1 MRGYYVIFF
10 KKRRDFF
17 RENEIG
23 EKESKH
29 GIKKFFIQ

>member
-17 RENEIG
+17 GENEIG
-23 EKESKH
+23 EKE
-29 GIKKFFIQ
+29 